1 MTKVSRRE
9 AVLSLLVGSSSLLIG
24 ACKAPIFKDQ
34 LPIPPE
40 RCVWIE
46 IPYGF
51 ACIDLQALTERV
63 SLEAGGVLPSSATI
77 FPGRSDT
84 LFNLSGLN
92 KPLRFQ
98 RKSQ

>member
-9 AVLSLLVGSSSLLIG
+9 AVLSLLVGSSSLMIG
-24 ACKAPIFKDQ
+24 ACKAPVFKEQ

-51 ACIDLQALTERV
+51 ACIDLQSLTERV
-63 SLEAGGVLPSSATI
+63 SLEAGGVLPSYATI
-77 FPGRSDT
+77 FPGRSYTPSSLDGPNQSSK
-84 LFNLSGLN
+84 L
-92 KPLRFQ
+92 Q